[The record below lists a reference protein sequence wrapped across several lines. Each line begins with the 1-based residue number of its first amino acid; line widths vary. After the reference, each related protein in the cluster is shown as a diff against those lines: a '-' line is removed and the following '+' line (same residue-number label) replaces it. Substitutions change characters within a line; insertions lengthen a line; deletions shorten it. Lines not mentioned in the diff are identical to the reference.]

1 LCVARRRGEVD
12 QLPNLGAAIVIA
24 RRRFAAFVAEH
35 NGRLLVRQRPN
46 GVVNAHL
53 WEFPNVEVIGENRL
67 GTPVAHRALGFTPRT
82 LEPLLTIH
90 HSITRYRIELNVFR
104 VKGARRIGLGQ
115 WLTAGQLQPLAF
127 SSAHRKILEHLGGNP
142 KAENRNPKEIRNPKS
157 PKSEIRTH
165 NDLQRLPPTT
175 RAEFASALARVERP
189 AG

>member
-1 LCVARRRGEVD
+1 LNQSLMELGALVCTPKAPNCPNCPVRTLCVARRRGEVD

-53 WEFPNVEVIGENRL
+53 WEFPNVEVIGEHPL
-67 GTPVAHRALGFTPRT
+67 EIPAAHQALGFTPRT

-104 VKGARRIGLGQ
+104 VEGGWRTGLGQ

-127 SSAHRKILEHLGGNP
+127 SSAHRKILEHLGSNP
-142 KAENRNPKEIRNPKS
+142 KAENRNPKEIPKRD
-157 PKSEIRTH
+157 RT
-165 NDLQRLPPTT
+165 NLPT
-175 RAEFASALARVERP
+175 V
-189 AG
+189 